1 MVYYT
6 GDTHGDVEK
15 LFKFK
20 ERFGLTA
27 DDTIVILGDAGWNYD
42 LGSHDSLAKS
52 FLKRMGVTIFSIHG
66 NHEERPINL
75 PYYHETEWRGG
86 KVYVEDE
93 YPNILFA
100 KDGEIYDLDGHKTIV
115 IGGAYSVDKP
125 FRLAHGYN
133 WFSSEQPDN
142 EIKARVEARL
152 DSIGWTIDF
161 VLSHTCPQKYVPV
174 EAFISCI
181 DQTAVDRS
189 TEEWL
194 DRIEDRLTYT
204 RWLCGHWHIDK
215 AIDRFRFVMD
225 DFVVL

>member
-1 MVYYT
+1 MIYYT

-15 LFKFK
+15 LIKFK
-20 ERFGLTA
+20 ERFALAA

-42 LGSHDSLAKS
+42 QGSHDFLAKS

-66 NHEERPINL
+66 NHEERPYNL

-125 FRLAHGYN
+125 FRFAN
-133 WFSSEQPDN
+133 V
-142 EIKARVEARL
+142 R
-152 DSIGWTIDF
+152 
-161 VLSHTCPQKYVPV
+161 
-174 EAFISCI
+174 
-181 DQTAVDRS
+181 
-189 TEEWL
+189 
-194 DRIEDRLTYT
+194 
-204 RWLCGHWHIDK
+204 
-215 AIDRFRFVMD
+215 
-225 DFVVL
+225 